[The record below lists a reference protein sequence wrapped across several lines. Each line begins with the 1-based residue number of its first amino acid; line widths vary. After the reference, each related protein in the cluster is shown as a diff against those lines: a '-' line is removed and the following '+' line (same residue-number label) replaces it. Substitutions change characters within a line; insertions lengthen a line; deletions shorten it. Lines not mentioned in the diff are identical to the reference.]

1 MSDQPDE
8 TQVLLQT
15 ILQRLDQ
22 LDERTAPLGH
32 LLERLPIL
40 ADAVGTTAT
49 TAWAKAETEGIDPV
63 VSLQELQGIAWL
75 AARPEQLETLRQ
87 LVQLAPKLQPF
98 LQHPD
103 LLVRLGEMLTQIPA
117 EDLDALLTRFSEAAP
132 AIASHAASQEF
143 EDFVD
148 AWLRH
153 DASLKLASAAGTALV
168 EAQAEPIQPAGAFGA
183 FFRMG
188 DPDIQRALGLMLAIA
203 KRFGRKLR

>member
-1 MSDQPDE
+1 MSEEADE
-8 TQVLLQT
+8 TQVLLQA

-22 LDERTAPLGH
+22 LDARTEPLGH

-49 TAWAKAETEGIDPV
+49 IAWERAETEGLDPA
-63 VSLQELQGIAWL
+63 VSLQEIEAIAWL

-98 LQHPD
+98 LQHPE
-103 LLVRLGEMLTQIPA
+103 LLVRLGELLSQIPA

-188 DPDIQRALGLMLAIA
+188 DPDIQRAVGLMLSIA
-203 KRFGRKLR
+203 KRFGKKLR